1 MLHQSLWNSQTLGQ
15 FVERLYS
22 CHPIHFNSCAGACSR
37 VGFPHSHATS
47 NITAEDIQDL
57 HMQAISN
64 PNNMVILGTGI
75 FMELLI
81 KLFKTAFSSHKAS
94 TTITVKFRD
103 MNFSVKKDRKMTKLI
118 TKNGLDSARKINEVF
133 FFFFFF

>member
-1 MLHQSLWNSQTLGQ
+1 
-15 FVERLYS
+15 
-22 CHPIHFNSCAGACSR
+22 
-37 VGFPHSHATS
+37 
-47 NITAEDIQDL
+47 
-57 HMQAISN
+57 MQAISN

-133 FFFFFF
+133 FFFFFFKIHFSAPWVQNHM